1 MTPPERLKGQSVLST
16 RLARRLL
23 RIRPSATVSI
33 TARALDLREQGR
45 EIISLSAGES
55 DFETPEHVKTA
66 AIEAIERGETRYTPL
81 EGTSALRDAIV
92 GKFARDN
99 GLDFGAEQ
107 IIVSSGAK
115 QSCYNACQALLDPG
129 DEVIIPAPYWVSFPD
144 MVRLANAEPVIVAT
158 RPERGFLMSP
168 DQLAAAITERTR
180 LLIVNSP
187 CNPTGAVY
195 ARDDWIALGE
205 VLREHPRVVILSD
218 EIYEHICWHDEPFTS
233 LAAACPHIQDRTLT
247 VNGVSK
253 GYAMS
258 GWRIGYAAGP
268 EPIVRAMATIQS
280 QSTTNA
286 CAISQAAACVALGG
300 DQGFLGEMRE
310 AFRERHAFVV
320 ERLNRIEGIECL
332 PGQGAFYLLPNVEAL
347 MSAMGL
353 ENDVALCER
362 LLDEAGVAVVPG
374 SAFGA
379 PGHLRISYAAALE
392 TLGAALDRIEA
403 FATS

>member
-1 MTPPERLKGQSVLST
+1 MST

-33 TARALDLREQGR
+33 TARALELREQGR

-55 DFETPEHVKTA
+55 DFETPEHVKAEAIA
-66 AIEAIERGETRYTPL
+66 AIGRGETRYTPL
-81 EGTSALRDAIV
+81 TGSGALKEAIV
-92 GKFARDN
+92 GKFERDN
-99 GLDFGAEQ
+99 GLDYRPEQ

-144 MVRLANAEPVIVAT
+144 MVRLANAEPVIVST

-168 DQLAAAITERTR
+168 EQLSAAITERTR
-180 LLIVNSP
+180 LLILNSP

-195 ARDDWIALGE
+195 ARGGWIELGE
-205 VLREHPRVVILSD
+205 VLRKHPRIVVLSD

-233 LAAACPHIQDRTLT
+233 LAAACPDLHYRTLT
-247 VNGVSK
+247 INGVSK

-268 EPIVRAMATIQS
+268 EPIIRAMATIQS

-286 CAISQAAACVALGG
+286 CAVSQAAACVALSG
-300 DQGFLGEMRE
+300 DQGFLEEMRE

-332 PGQGAFYLLPNVEAL
+332 PGHGAFYLFPNVEAL
-347 MSAMGL
+347 MSAMDV
-353 ENDVALCER
+353 ESDVALCER
-362 LLDEAGVAVVPG
+362 LLDETGVAVVPG
-374 SAFGA
+374 RAFGA
-379 PGHLRISYAAALE
+379 PGHLRISFAAGLE

-403 FATS
+403 FAAS

>member
-1 MTPPERLKGQSVLST
+1 MST

-33 TARALDLREQGR
+33 TARALELREQGC

-55 DFETPEHVKTA
+55 DFETPEHVKAEAIA
-66 AIEAIERGETRYTPL
+66 AITRGETRYTPL
-81 EGTSALRDAIV
+81 TGSSALKNAIV
-92 GKFARDN
+92 AKFARDN
-99 GLDFGAEQ
+99 GLDFRPEE

-115 QSCYNACQALLDPG
+115 QACYNICQALLDPG

-144 MVRLANAEPVIVAT
+144 MVRLANAEPVIVST
-158 RPERGFLMSP
+158 RRERGFLMSP
-168 DQLAAAITERTR
+168 DQLSAAITDRTR
-180 LLIVNSP
+180 LVIVNSP

-195 ARDDWIALGE
+195 SRDDWIGLGD
-205 VLREHPRVVILSD
+205 VLREHPRVAVLSD

-233 LAAACPHIQDRTLT
+233 LAAACAHLRDRVLT

-268 EPIVRAMATIQS
+268 VPIIKAMATIQS

-286 CAISQAAACVALGG
+286 CAVSQAAACVALVG
-300 DQGFLGEMRE
+300 DQSFLGEMRE
-310 AFRERHAFVV
+310 AFRDRHAFVV
-320 ERLNRIEGIECL
+320 ERLNRIAGVDCL
-332 PGQGAFYLLPNVEAL
+332 PGHGAFYLLPNVENL
-347 MSAMGL
+347 MSAVDA
-353 ENDVALCER
+353 ESDVALCER

-379 PGHLRISYAAALE
+379 PGNLRISYAAGLE

-403 FATS
+403 FAAS

>member
-1 MTPPERLKGQSVLST
+1 MST

-33 TARALDLREQGR
+33 TARALELREQGR

-55 DFETPEHVKTA
+55 DFETPDHVKA
-66 AIEAIERGETRYTPL
+66 EAVSAIERGETRYTPL
-81 EGTSALRDAIV
+81 RGTSALREAIV
-92 GKFARDN
+92 GKFKRDN
-99 GLDFGAEQ
+99 GLDYRPEQ

-144 MVRLANAEPVIVAT
+144 MVRLANAEPVIVGT
-158 RPERGFLMSP
+158 RPERGFLMGPNELS
-168 DQLAAAITERTR
+168 AAITARSR
-180 LLIVNSP
+180 LLILNSP

-195 ARDDWIALGE
+195 SRSDWIALGE
-205 VLREHPRVVILSD
+205 VLREHPGLVVLSD

-233 LAAACPHIQDRTLT
+233 LAAACPHIFDRTIT

-268 EPIVRAMATIQS
+268 EPIIRAMATIQS

-286 CAISQAAACVALGG
+286 CAVSQAAACVALGG
-300 DQGFLGEMRE
+300 DQSYLGEMRE
-310 AFRERHAFVV
+310 SFRDRHAFVL
-320 ERLNRIEGIECL
+320 ERLNRIDGIKCL
-332 PGQGAFYLLPNVEAL
+332 PGKGAFYLLPNVEGL
-347 MSAMGL
+347 MSALRIDG
-353 ENDVALCER
+353 DVALCER

-374 SAFGA
+374 AAFGA
-379 PGHLRISYAAALE
+379 PGHLRISYAAGRE

-403 FATS
+403 FAAS

>member
-1 MTPPERLKGQSVLST
+1 MST

-33 TARALDLREQGR
+33 TARALELREQGR

-55 DFETPEHVKTA
+55 DFETPEHVKAEAIA
-66 AIEAIERGETRYTPL
+66 AIGRGETRYTPL
-81 EGTSALRDAIV
+81 TGSGALKEAIV
-92 GKFARDN
+92 GKFERDN
-99 GLDFGAEQ
+99 GLDYRPDQ

-129 DEVIIPAPYWVSFPD
+129 DEVIVPAPYWVSYPD
-144 MVRLANAEPVIVAT
+144 MVRLANAEPIIVST

-168 DQLAAAITERTR
+168 EQLSAAITERTR
-180 LLIVNSP
+180 LLILNSP

-195 ARDDWIALGE
+195 ARGGWIELGE
-205 VLREHPRVVILSD
+205 VLRKHPRIVVLSD

-233 LAAACPHIQDRTLT
+233 LAAACPDLHDRTLT
-247 VNGVSK
+247 INGVSK

-268 EPIVRAMATIQS
+268 APIIRAMATIQS

-286 CAISQAAACVALGG
+286 CAVSQAAACVALSG

-320 ERLNRIEGIECL
+320 ERLNRIDGIECL
-332 PGQGAFYLLPNVEAL
+332 PGQGAFYLLPNVEGL
-347 MSAMGL
+347 MSAMGV
-353 ENDVALCER
+353 ESDVALCER

-374 SAFGA
+374 RAFGA
-379 PGHLRISYAAALE
+379 PGHLRISYAAGLE
-392 TLGAALDRIEA
+392 TLGAALYGIEA
-403 FATS
+403 FAAS

>member
-1 MTPPERLKGQSVLST
+1 MNT

-33 TARALDLREQGR
+33 TARALELREQGR

-55 DFETPEHVKTA
+55 DFETPEHVKAEAIA
-66 AIEAIERGETRYTPL
+66 AIGRGETRYTPL
-81 EGTSALRDAIV
+81 TGSGALKEAIV
-92 GKFARDN
+92 GKFERDN
-99 GLDFGAEQ
+99 GLDYRPEQ

-144 MVRLANAEPVIVAT
+144 MVRLANAEPVIVST

-168 DQLAAAITERTR
+168 EQLRAAITERTR
-180 LLIVNSP
+180 LLILNSP

-195 ARDDWIALGE
+195 LRDAWIELGE
-205 VLREHPRVVILSD
+205 VLRKHPRIVVVSD
-218 EIYEHICWHDEPFTS
+218 EIYEHICWHDEPFMS
-233 LAAACPHIQDRTLT
+233 LAAACPDLHDRTLT
-247 VNGVSK
+247 INGVSK

-258 GWRIGYAAGP
+258 GWRIGFAAGP
-268 EPIVRAMATIQS
+268 EPIIRAMATIQS

-286 CAISQAAACVALGG
+286 CAVSQAAACVALSG

-332 PGQGAFYLLPNVEAL
+332 PGQGAFYLFPNVQAL
-347 MSAMGL
+347 MSAMDV
-353 ENDVALCER
+353 ESDVALCER
-362 LLDEAGVAVVPG
+362 LLDETGVAVVPG
-374 SAFGA
+374 RAFGA
-379 PGHLRISYAAALE
+379 AGHLRISFAAGLD

-403 FATS
+403 FAAS